1 MATPSAGEP
10 APDFELPSTGGD
22 PVRLSD
28 LRGRPVVLFFYPKDM
43 TSGCTAEACAFQAS
57 LPDFSRVDAEIF
69 GISRDSLDSHA
80 RFRQK
85 EGLTFDLLS
94 DDDGDV
100 SELYGVWKE
109 KKTYGKAH
117 MGIERTTFVIGPDG
131 RIVRVFPKVKVEGHA
146 DEVLGAVKALQGSPG

>member
-1 MATPSAGEP
+1 MATPAAGEP
-10 APDFELPSTGGD
+10 APDFELPSTGGA

-57 LPDFSRVDAEIF
+57 LPDFSGVDAEIF

-80 RFRQK
+80 KFREK

-94 DDDGDV
+94 DADGAV
-100 SELYGVWKE
+100 TERYGVWKE
-109 KKTYGKAH
+109 KTMYGKSH

-131 RIVRVFPKVKVEGHA
+131 RIARVFPKVKVEGHA
-146 DEVLGAVKALQGSPG
+146 DEVLEAVRGL

>member
-10 APDFELPSTGGD
+10 APDFELPSTGGR

-57 LPDFSRVDAEIF
+57 LPDFSDVDAEIF

-80 RFRQK
+80 KFREK

-94 DDDGDV
+94 DIDGDV
-100 SELYGVWKE
+100 TERYGVWKE
-109 KKTYGKAH
+109 KTMYGKSH

-131 RIVRVFPKVKVEGHA
+131 RIARVFPKVKVEGHA
-146 DEVLGAVKALQGSPG
+146 GEVLEAVQGL

>member
-1 MATPSAGEP
+1 MATPSAGDP

-22 PVRLSD
+22 PVRLSE

-57 LPDFSRVDAEIF
+57 LPDFSQVDAEIF
-69 GISRDSLDSHA
+69 GISRDSLESHA
-80 RFRQK
+80 KFREK

-94 DDDGDV
+94 DVGGDV
-100 SELYGVWKE
+100 TERYGVWKE
-109 KKTYGKAH
+109 KTMYGKSQ

-131 RIVRVFPKVKVEGHA
+131 RIAKVFPKVKVEGHA
-146 DEVLGAVKALQGSPG
+146 DEVVETVKGL

>member
-10 APDFELPSTGGD
+10 APDFELPSTGGG
-22 PVRLSD
+22 PVRLSE

-43 TSGCTAEACAFQAS
+43 TSGCTVEACAFQAS
-57 LPDFSRVDAEIF
+57 LPDFSKVDAEVF

-80 RFRQK
+80 KFREK

-94 DDDGDV
+94 DADGAV
-100 SELYGVWKE
+100 TERYGVWKE
-109 KKTYGKAH
+109 KKMYGKNH

-131 RIVRVFPKVKVEGHA
+131 EIARVFPKVKVEGHA
-146 DEVLGAVKALQGSPG
+146 DEVLEAVREL